1 MSATSV
7 DPHHTADTQID
18 LYLQELCTCM
28 LAALICHSARS
39 EGVAT

>member
-7 DPHHTADTQID
+7 DPHHTADTQTE
-18 LYLQELCTCM
+18 LYLEVLCTCM
-28 LAALICHSARS
+28 LAALICRSSRS